1 MAKTSISVANP
12 PDYIYVGE
20 TLGININTDGDIT
33 YMAMN
38 PTGII
43 SINEAR
49 DKITGIAAGTVE
61 FTVKAQRLGY
71 EESTLIVNLRCIERT
86 SRTTGFMLHNRS
98 SNRVSF
104 VQAQDTANPTDLLI
118 KLPKYNGDS
127 TLVTKEALLNK
138 FNMIITPTIVNPS
151 NGDTDVEGW
160 ISGSNYQTQLGFQG
174 AHEASVW
181 EYASDINFE
190 NILDTVYVNRAEDK
204 TKGPVIHSLST
215 VYVRVKYVSGTVE
228 SGWSDPI
235 MITTKNV
242 GRDSK
247 TTLIK
252 GDAITGGYFGIV
264 PHSEC
269 IGDRNYRGNWVTL
282 EANNLKKFYKGWQV
296 HKGDTLYYALRDIT
310 AAECK
315 DPEISA
321 PTGDGQ
327 WSYDNREALPTPEWV
342 NGVTGIG
349 FGFTDN
355 NGDGYSTGSTSVG
368 AIQDHEL
375 GWIKYAYKGKICYT
389 PVKPICTTICWNDI
403 AKRDIMYGERTFRG
417 GATQMYRIRLMRE
430 DEYTTI
436 IPGLMDGTLAN
447 YTQLELGLIDDKV
460 NTKARLTWLEDF
472 QEGSRRKV
480 GDHTGKKIYEVDPK
494 SRVGTLSLIDG
505 VTAWQMSYRPVI
517 ELVTESGEP
526 WRNWPLCTEADDEE
540 FQYDKYTDTG
550 YFGRVRSD
558 VFIRGDDL
566 ATTIG
571 MTGGYSWK
579 PETGWFKFYWHG
591 IVLYIGQMV
600 YRYCINP
607 VTVRTIGATSAFD
620 TGDKLVKRITLNG
633 VDYMVGITTG
643 ARYDPVVTSNY
654 YSDDKVEP
662 GSYSHLSELLYRVYT
677 NNIENYYKT
686 ETGYKIGPQKGD
698 NWDTFNVDTNYGVN
712 GDGPDTAANPVNSY
726 YIVMEFN
733 YNSWSYGT
741 ASIEAHI
748 GRAGIL
754 GLLKYT
760 TSNHIW
766 LTRDLEGGGRQTLP
780 NQTRR
785 YQ

>member
-38 PTGII
+38 PTGIV

-98 SNRVSF
+98 SNRISF
-104 VQAQDTANPTDLLI
+104 VQAQNVTDATDLLI
-118 KLPKYNGDS
+118 KLPKYNGDG
-127 TLVTKEALLNK
+127 TLVTKKALLDK
-138 FNMIITPTIVNPS
+138 CNMIVTPTIINPS

-160 ISGSNYQTQLGFQG
+160 ISASNYQTQLGFQG
-174 AHEASVW
+174 ELEASVW

-228 SGWSDPI
+228 SYWSDPI

-321 PTGDGQ
+321 PAGDGQ

-355 NGDGYSTGSTSVG
+355 NGDGYS
-368 AIQDHEL
+368 I
-375 GWIKYAYKGKICYT
+375 
-389 PVKPICTTICWNDI
+389 
-403 AKRDIMYGERTFRG
+403 
-417 GATQMYRIRLMRE
+417 
-430 DEYTTI
+430 
-436 IPGLMDGTLAN
+436 
-447 YTQLELGLIDDKV
+447 
-460 NTKARLTWLEDF
+460 
-472 QEGSRRKV
+472 
-480 GDHTGKKIYEVDPK
+480 
-494 SRVGTLSLIDG
+494 
-505 VTAWQMSYRPVI
+505 
-517 ELVTESGEP
+517 
-526 WRNWPLCTEADDEE
+526 
-540 FQYDKYTDTG
+540 
-550 YFGRVRSD
+550 
-558 VFIRGDDL
+558 
-566 ATTIG
+566 
-571 MTGGYSWK
+571 
-579 PETGWFKFYWHG
+579 
-591 IVLYIGQMV
+591 
-600 YRYCINP
+600 
-607 VTVRTIGATSAFD
+607 
-620 TGDKLVKRITLNG
+620 
-633 VDYMVGITTG
+633 
-643 ARYDPVVTSNY
+643 
-654 YSDDKVEP
+654 
-662 GSYSHLSELLYRVYT
+662 
-677 NNIENYYKT
+677 
-686 ETGYKIGPQKGD
+686 
-698 NWDTFNVDTNYGVN
+698 
-712 GDGPDTAANPVNSY
+712 
-726 YIVMEFN
+726 
-733 YNSWSYGT
+733 
-741 ASIEAHI
+741 
-748 GRAGIL
+748 
-754 GLLKYT
+754 
-760 TSNHIW
+760 
-766 LTRDLEGGGRQTLP
+766 
-780 NQTRR
+780 
-785 YQ
+785 